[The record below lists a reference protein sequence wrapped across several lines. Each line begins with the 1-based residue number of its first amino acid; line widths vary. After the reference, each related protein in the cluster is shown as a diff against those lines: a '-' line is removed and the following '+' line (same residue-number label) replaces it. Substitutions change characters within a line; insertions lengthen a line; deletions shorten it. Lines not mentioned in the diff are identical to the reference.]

1 MFGLPDSGRDYAGT
15 LQQPLAFANTMR
27 LRLSLHHSCDLFWL
41 LNGYTLPR
49 LQHLHVTQEKLRHDS
64 CRCDQLS
71 FYSLRA
77 EDFDG
82 SRAGCA
88 HLRTL
93 QLLQVL
99 TDVVITLITHL
110 ESFVVSNCSVQGT
123 YRCEQR
129 CVYSSLFSSLD
140 RVALRTFRN
149 CIANRFTRL
158 RRLQFV
164 FYLPVET
171 MLEEVDLNW
180 FHLGHDAVHSHVDKI
195 LLLYT
200 SPYLFH
206 QQRHLYNHAC
216 EQTSTSNET
225 IEHLQWTL
233 DCDPSSVDPTLTHLQ
248 RVHSLSLYADIQGR
262 SRRADD
268 HDAHRARPSRSRRQG
283 CLRGPLSSH
292 VCVRSNST
300 STGIRSKGEN
310 NLPGP

>member
-1 MFGLPDSGRDYAGT
+1 MKKCLVCQTVAGIMPALFSNLWHSPIPWDYVCHSGTAVI
-15 LQQPLAFANTMR
+15 
-27 LRLSLHHSCDLFWL
+27 SS
-41 LNGYTLPR
+41 GYSTAIPY
-49 LQHLHVTQEKLRHDS
+49 HDS
-64 CRCDQLS
+64 NICMSRRRSYDTIPIAVTSCL

-93 QLLQVL
+93 QLLQVPM
-99 TDVVITLITHL
+99 DVVITLITHL
-110 ESFVVSNCSVQGT
+110 ESFVLSNSSVEGT

-149 CIANRFTRL
+149 CIANHFTHL
-158 RRLQFV
+158 RRLQFA

-171 MLEEVDLNW
+171 ILEEVDLNW
-180 FHLGHDAVHSHVDKI
+180 FHLDHDAVHSHVDKI

-206 QQRHLYNHAC
+206 QQRHLYNHPC
-216 EQTSTSNET
+216 KQTSTSNET

-233 DCDPSSVDPTLTHLQ
+233 DCDPSVDRRHSDPSSTCPLTCALC
-248 RVHSLSLYADIQGR
+248 RHSSTFSTCRL
-262 SRRADD
+262 
-268 HDAHRARPSRSRRQG
+268 AR
-283 CLRGPLSSH
+283 CSS
-292 VCVRSNST
+292 CST
-300 STGIRSKGEN
+300 V
-310 NLPGP
+310 